1 MKKGLKTMND
11 EKYHI
16 CQTIGHNQCH
26 IRPILFNSGSTWLC
40 VCARRLNTSF
50 WIVPFTET
58 SVNNWRGADVAQYQA
73 CHGCVSVRG
82 AWTHSPNCAP
92 HSNERSPLHLTLEAW
107 TVTGRRHAV
116 CVIAQGGLKG
126 CWEPGN
132 SESLRNFGIGCTMYI
147 QLASG
152 LDNLTQR
159 LQQIF
164 SRGSKILKRSER
176 V

>member
-1 MKKGLKTMND
+1 ML
-11 EKYHI
+11 
-16 CQTIGHNQCH
+16 
-26 IRPILFNSGSTWLC
+26 
-40 VCARRLNTSF
+40 LNTKL
-50 WIVPFTET
+50 
-58 SVNNWRGADVAQYQA
+58 

-82 AWTHSPNCAP
+82 GWTHSPNCAP

-147 QLASG
+147 QLAGWTIWHRGFSKYSQGVPKYWNGLSVCSVIVMVTTSG
-152 LDNLTQR
+152 LDV
-159 LQQIF
+159 LQIAAIC
-164 SRGSKILKRSER
+164 GWYILKNLNFAVASW
-176 V
+176 